1 MKDLIREIAEDF
13 EYHGVEQGPY
23 DSTMIKGE
31 YNFNSTFMGSDIDI
45 LVIFEDGDT
54 TDIIIDLMCNVRM
67 IPEGTEKLLN
77 NMLKMFVKDGFIN
90 WREDY
95 NDER

>member
-1 MKDLIREIAEDF
+1 MKDLIKEIAEDF
-13 EYHGVEQGPY
+13 EYHGIEQGKY

-31 YNFNSTFMGSDIDI
+31 YNFNSTFMGSDIYI

-67 IPEGTEKLLN
+67 VPEGTEKLLN
-77 NMLKMFVKDGFIN
+77 MMLKMFVSEGFIS